1 MNIDR
6 QLSLVPLQTLDA
18 VLLQHGIAFQGT
30 KDDAVA
36 AVRQL
41 VVDGKT
47 SVAEVKATKASATH
61 TLLNTPQIQ
70 AGVNIS
76 HLNELNAH
84 LTNTIRGIETEVGRL
99 RRDVAADL
107 ANVTDLANEARRKTE
122 SIKPPT
128 IDEARIATQIQH
140 EVSKLFDTFRTE
152 TPRERIEEIAQSV
165 PKFDLKPARDVFG
178 AEFTAYNSTRESIDF
193 GDLEVAVWSD
203 PDAPEVVDDYIFS
216 PEHLH
221 QALVALDDPLPDNI
235 WLAGERGTGKTEFVT
250 QLAARLG
257 RRLYRINF
265 DEALERADFIGGNT
279 IENGNVVWKPG
290 IVVQAIQH
298 PGAIV
303 LFDELGFARA
313 QALATL
319 HALCERS
326 HNRSITI
333 SETGQRFRV
342 APHVVFFA
350 ADNSNGHGDQ
360 SGNFAGVREQNTAF
374 IDRFSFTVR
383 FEYLRPDDEAR
394 LIVARTGLSVAASE
408 MIVKLAG
415 VAREKARAGLLT
427 QPPSLRQLFA
437 WARAVKKGVPVNIAY
452 RNAVI
457 NKFPADCESE
467 LLGVFTASINVN
479 EFKSAIG
486 G

>member
-1 MNIDR
+1 MNQQQIVR
-6 QLSLVPLQTLDA
+6 QISLVPLQVLDA
-18 VLLQHGIAFQGT
+18 VLLKHGIPLSGDKEQAIG
-30 KDDAVA
+30 AV
-36 AVRQL
+36 VQL
-41 VVDGKT
+41 IVDGKT
-47 SVAEVKATKASATH
+47 SIQEVKATPTSAPIKPASVG
-61 TLLNTPQIQ
+61 
-70 AGVNIS
+70 GVGLG
-76 HLNELNAH
+76 HLHDLNEQISNRINSITREYDNH
-84 LTNTIRGIETEVGRL
+84 LKQIRVEL
-99 RRDVAADL
+99 ADICGL
-107 ANVTDLANEARRKTE
+107 AVDTKKRAE
-122 SIKPPT
+122 SIKVPE
-128 IDEARIATQIQH
+128 IDESRVATQIQH
-140 EVSKLFDTFRTE
+140 EVSKAFDAFRTE
-152 TPRERIEEIAQSV
+152 VPREKIAEIAQAV

-178 AEFTAYNSTRESIDF
+178 NAFTKYSGVDF
-193 GDLEVAVWSD
+193 GDLQVGVWSD
-203 PDAPEVVDDYIFS
+203 PDAPEVIDDYIFS

-250 QLAARLG
+250 QVAARLG

-333 SETGQRFRV
+333 SETGERFRV

-350 ADNSNGHGDQ
+350 ADNSNGHGDT

-374 IDRFSFTVR
+374 IDRFSFTIR
-383 FEYLRPDDEAR
+383 FEYLQPKDEAD
-394 LIVARTGLSVAASE
+394 LIVTRTGVSRDAAE
-408 MIVKLAG
+408 IIVKMAG
-415 VAREKARAGLLT
+415 VSREKARAGLLT

-437 WARAVKKGVPVNIAY
+437 FARAVKKGIPVETAY

-467 LLGVFTASINVN
+467 LLGVFTATCNVHD
-479 EFKSAIG
+479 FKSALG

>member
-1 MNIDR
+1 MNIQR
-6 QLSLVPLQTLDA
+6 QLSLVPLSVLEA
-18 VLLQHGIAFQGT
+18 VLVQHGIIASN
-30 KDDAVA
+30 KVDAIDKVH
-36 AVRQL
+36 QL
-41 VVDGKT
+41 IVDGKT
-47 SVAEVKATKASATH
+47 SVAEVKSNNVTAPVSTPTQSGVSINH
-61 TLLNTPQIQ
+61 LNDLN
-70 AGVNIS
+70 ANIS
-76 HLNELNAH
+76 SRLK
-84 LTNTIRGIETEVGRL
+84 TIES
-99 RRDVAADL
+99 DVL
-107 ANVTDLANEARRKTE
+107 ALSISVDSAKAIANESRKRAE
-122 SIKPPT
+122 SIKAPT
-128 IDEARIATQIQH
+128 VDESRITTQIQH
-140 EVSKLFDTFRTE
+140 EVSKLFDSFRTE
-152 TPRERIEEIAQSV
+152 VPSERIAEIAQAI
-165 PKFDLKPARDVFG
+165 PKFDLKSARDVFG
-178 AEFTAYNSTRESIDF
+178 KSFTKYNGVDF
-193 GDLEVAVWSD
+193 GDLEVGVWSD
-203 PDAPEVVDDYIFS
+203 PDAPEVIDDYIFN

-221 QALVALDDPLPDNI
+221 QTLIALDDPLPDNI

-250 QLAARLG
+250 QVAARLG

-350 ADNSNGHGDQ
+350 ADNSNGHGDH

-374 IDRFSFTVR
+374 IDRFSFTIR
-383 FEYLRPDDEAR
+383 FEYLRPDDEAG
-394 LIVARTGLSVAASE
+394 LIVDRTGISRPAADI
-408 MIVKLAG
+408 IVKLAG
-415 VAREKARAGLLT
+415 VSREKARAGLLT

-437 WARAVKKGVPVNIAY
+437 FARAVEKGVPVATAY

-457 NKFPADCESE
+457 NKYPADCESE
-467 LLGVFTASINVN
+467 LLGVFTATTNIND
-479 EFKSAIG
+479 FKSALG

>member
-1 MNIDR
+1 MNIER

-18 VLLQHGIAFQGT
+18 VLLQHGIAFNGS

-36 AVRQL
+36 TVKQL
-41 VVDGKT
+41 IVDGKT

-61 TLLNTPQIQ
+61 TLLNTPHIQ
-70 AGVNIS
+70 AGVNADQ
-76 HLNELNAH
+76 LNAFNIN
-84 LTNTIRGIETEVGRL
+84 LSNAIKSIEGEISRL
-99 RRDVAADL
+99 RGDVA
-107 ANVTDLANEARRKTE
+107 TDLASVTDIANDARRKIE
-122 SIKPPT
+122 SVKPPAV
-128 IDEARIATQIQH
+128 DESRIATQIQN
-140 EVSKLFDTFRTE
+140 EVSKLFDSFRTE
-152 TPRERIEEIAQSV
+152 VPRERIEEIAQSV
-165 PKFDLKPARDVFG
+165 PKFDLKSARDVFG
-178 AEFTAYNSTRESIDF
+178 ESFTKYSGVDF
-193 GDLEVAVWSD
+193 GDLEVGVWSD
-203 PDAPEVVDDYIFS
+203 PDAPEVIDDYIFS

-221 QALVALDDPLPDNI
+221 QTLVALDDPLPDNI

-250 QLAARLG
+250 QVAARLG

-350 ADNSNGHGDQ
+350 ADNSNGHGDH

-374 IDRFSFTVR
+374 IDRFSFTIR
-383 FEYLRPDDEAR
+383 FDYLRPDDEAD
-394 LIVARTGLSVAASE
+394 LIVTRTGITRDAADI
-408 MIVKLAG
+408 IVKLAG

-437 WARAVKKGVPVNIAY
+437 FARAVRKGVPVETAY

-467 LLGVFTASINVN
+467 LLGVFTATCNVN
-479 EFKSAIG
+479 EFKLAIG

>member
-6 QLSLVPLQTLDA
+6 QLSLIPLQTLDA
-18 VLLQHGIAFQGT
+18 VLLQHGIAFGGS
-30 KDDAVA
+30 KDEAVA
-36 AVRQL
+36 SVKQL
-41 VVDGKT
+41 IVDGKT
-47 SVAEVKATKASATH
+47 SVAEVKATRASATH
-61 TLLNTPQIQ
+61 TLINTPQIQ
-70 AGVNIS
+70 AGVNIK

-84 LTNTIRGIETEVGRL
+84 LTNSIRGIESEVGRL
-99 RRDVAADL
+99 RQDVATDL
-107 ANVTDLANEARRKTE
+107 AALTDLANDAKRKVE
-122 SIKPPT
+122 SVKPPA

-140 EVSKLFDTFRTE
+140 EVSKLFDSFRVD
-152 TPRERIEEIAQSV
+152 TPVERIAEIAQSV
-165 PKFDLKPARDVFG
+165 PKLDLKTAGDVFG
-178 AEFTAYNSTRESIDF
+178 KSFTRYSGVDF
-193 GDLEVAVWSD
+193 SDLEVAVWSD
-203 PDAPEVVDDYIFS
+203 PDAPEVIDDYIFS

-290 IVVQAIQH
+290 IIVQAIQH

-350 ADNSNGHGDQ
+350 ADNSNGHGDH

-374 IDRFSFTVR
+374 IDRFSFTIR
-383 FEYLRPDDEAR
+383 FEYLRPDDEAE
-394 LIVARTGLSVAASE
+394 LIVSRTNVSRDAADI
-408 MIVKLAG
+408 IVKLAS

-437 WARAVKKGVPVNIAY
+437 WARAVKKGIPVETAY

-467 LLGVFTASINVN
+467 LLGVFTASVNVS

>member
-1 MNIDR
+1 MNIER

-18 VLLQHGIAFQGT
+18 VLLQHGIARNGS

-36 AVRQL
+36 AVKQL
-41 VVDGKT
+41 IVDGKT
-47 SVAEVKATKASATH
+47 SVSEVKATKASATH
-61 TLLNTPQIQ
+61 TLLNTPHIQ
-70 AGVNIS
+70 AGVSVN
-76 HLNELNAH
+76 HLNELNNH
-84 LTNTIRGIETEVGRL
+84 LTSQIKNLESYVNDQIYKVCNQVDIAQTE
-99 RRDVAADL
+99 
-107 ANVTDLANEARRKTE
+107 ANDAKRKAE
-122 SIKPPT
+122 SVKPPAV
-128 IDEARIATQIQH
+128 DEARIATQIQH
-140 EVSKLFDTFRTE
+140 EVSKLFDSFRTE
-152 TPRERIEEIAQSV
+152 VPRERIEEIAQSV
-165 PKFDLKPARDVFG
+165 PKFDLKSARDVFG
-178 AEFTAYNSTRESIDF
+178 ASFTQYSGVDF
-193 GDLEVAVWSD
+193 GDLEVGVWSD
-203 PDAPEVVDDYIFS
+203 PDAPEVIDDYIFS

-221 QALVALDDPLPDNI
+221 QTLIALDDPLPDNI

-250 QLAARLG
+250 QVAARLG

-350 ADNSNGHGDQ
+350 ADNSNGHGDH

-374 IDRFSFTVR
+374 IDRFSFTIR
-383 FEYLRPDDEAR
+383 FDYLRPDDEAD
-394 LIVARTGLSVAASE
+394 LIVTRTGISRDAADI
-408 MIVKLAG
+408 IVKLAG

-437 WARAVKKGVPVNIAY
+437 FARAVRKGVPVETAY

-467 LLGVFTASINVN
+467 LLGVFTATCNVN
-479 EFKSAIG
+479 EFKLAIG

>member
-1 MNIDR
+1 MNINIGR
-6 QLSLVPLQTLDA
+6 QLSLIPQHILDA
-18 VLLQHGIAFQGT
+18 ALLQHGIAFSGS
-30 KDDAVA
+30 KDDAIVA
-36 AVRQL
+36 IKQL
-41 VVDGKT
+41 IADGKT
-47 SVAEVKATKASATH
+47 SVAEVKATKPSASPATPRNV
-61 TLLNTPQIQ
+61 LNP
-70 AGVNIS
+70 GVGIS
-76 HLNELNAH
+76 ALNELSLRFNDQFKS
-84 LTNTIRGIETEVGRL
+84 IESEIKRL
-99 RRDVAADL
+99 RGDVASDL
-107 ANVTDLANEARRKTE
+107 SNVLDVANDAKRKTE
-122 SIKPPT
+122 SIKAPT
-128 IDEARIATQIQH
+128 VDEARIATQIQH
-140 EVSKLFDTFRTE
+140 EVSKIFDAFRTE
-152 TPRERIEEIAQSV
+152 VSHERIEEIAQSV
-165 PKFDLKPARDVFG
+165 PKLELKTAGDVFG
-178 AEFTAYNSTRESIDF
+178 KSFTSYSNVDF
-193 GDLEVAVWSD
+193 SDLEVGIWSD
-203 PDAPEVVDDYIFS
+203 PDAPEIVDDYVFS

-221 QALVALDDPLPDNI
+221 QALIALDDPLPDNI

-279 IENGNVVWKPG
+279 IENGNVIWKPG

-326 HNRSITI
+326 HNRSITV

-350 ADNSNGHGDQ
+350 ADNSNGHGDH

-374 IDRFSFTVR
+374 IDRFSFTIR
-383 FEYLRPDDEAR
+383 FEYLRPDSEAE
-394 LIVARTGLSVAASE
+394 LIVNRTNISRDAAD

-437 WARAVKKGVPVNIAY
+437 WARAVKKGIPVETAY

-467 LLGVFTASINVN
+467 LLGVFTASINTS

>member
-18 VLLQHGIAFQGT
+18 VLLKHGIAFGGS
-30 KDDAVA
+30 KDEAIATVK
-36 AVRQL
+36 QL
-41 VVDGKT
+41 IIDGKT
-47 SVAEVKATKASATH
+47 SIVEVKATRPASGFPGPVSAPSSTVG
-61 TLLNTPQIQ
+61 I
-70 AGVNIS
+70 A
-76 HLNELNAH
+76 HLNGLSET
-84 LTNTIRGIETEVGRL
+84 LTAQINGATKDLKDDLDQL
-99 RRDVAADL
+99 RADL
-107 ANVTDLANEARRKTE
+107 SDVVCVVDQSRKKVEA
-122 SIKPPT
+122 IKPPE

-140 EVSKLFDTFRTE
+140 EVSKLFDSFRTE
-152 TPRERIEEIAQSV
+152 VPRERIAEIAQELPAFS
-165 PKFDLKPARDVFG
+165 LKSARDVFG
-178 AEFTAYNSTRESIDF
+178 TAFTKYSNVDF
-193 GDLEVAVWSD
+193 GDLEVGVWSD
-203 PDAPEVVDDYIFS
+203 PDAPEVIDDYIFS

-333 SETGQRFRV
+333 SETGQRFKV

-350 ADNSNGHGDQ
+350 ADNSNGHGDH

-374 IDRFSFTVR
+374 IDRFSFTIR
-383 FEYLRPDDEAR
+383 FEYLRADDEAD
-394 LIVARTGLSVAASE
+394 LIVTRTGIPRGAADI
-408 MIVKLAG
+408 IVKIAN
-415 VAREKARAGLLT
+415 VSREKARAGLLT

-437 WARAVKKGVPVNIAY
+437 FARAVRKGVPVENAY

-467 LLGVFTASINVN
+467 LLGVFSATCNVS
-479 EFKSAIG
+479 EFKSSLG